1 MKASFLDLRQHMGKI
16 LKALDLNETVT
27 LTYRGKEKAKII
39 PTKSK
44 EAGID
49 FKKHDAFG
57 MWAERKNFSD
67 VNATVRKL
75 RKGRLDAF

>member
-1 MKASFLDLRQHMGKI
+1 MGQI

-27 LTYRGKEKAKII
+27 LTYRGKEKAKIV
-39 PTKSK
+39 PTKASAAHK
-44 EAGID
+44 D

-57 MWAERKNFSD
+57 MWAKREDLSD
-67 VNATVRKL
+67 IDASVRKL